1 MLKIRMDLVYA
12 EIISR
17 IGGTQAFSV
26 LTKASENVASPS
38 SSTPLPS
45 CPTTPEES
53 FSALSP
59 LRPKDSEI
67 KKIEN
72 EPYAIIDEA
81 PLTHHYYTTKFESTD
96 LQR

>member
-1 MLKIRMDLVYA
+1 MLKVRMDLAYA

-17 IGGTQAFSV
+17 IGGIQAFSV
-26 LTKASENVASPS
+26 LTKASENVPSPS

-45 CPTTPEES
+45 CPTTPEDS

-59 LRPKDSEI
+59 LRPKDSE
-67 KKIEN
+67 KKLEN
-72 EPYAIIDEA
+72 EPFAIIDEA
-81 PLTHHYYTTKFESTD
+81 PLTHHYFTSKFEATD